1 MKQTLILLFTVA
13 VVAAVSCGKSEKPSP
28 ENNLISET
36 EAAPAEDA
44 DVLERAD
51 SILKDAMSMDDYE
64 HKLSTEWLKH
74 QIVVTGQQGKKE
86 YEPDIKAIYDAI
98 VEVFPLPMFIQWA
111 WYGADAPGIWDRE
124 ADIVCDRDNFFIGG
138 EWKDPA
144 GNFDDHFELKA
155 WQVNAGSWLVGLNYQ
170 PLWDGDDGI
179 GVYGRQLFWWYAP
192 YGDAT
197 LSPIEFDEDHPALP
211 QAGDPHFD
219 REESTISYPSDP
231 DPSASLLHF
240 NGWWFEQ
247 W

>member
-1 MKQTLILLFTVA
+1 MKQTLILLFA
-13 VVAAVSCGKSEKPSP
+13 VMLIAAVSCRKSEKPSP
-28 ENNLISET
+28 ENNLVSET
-36 EAAPAEDA
+36 ESVPAEDA
-44 DVLERAD
+44 DVQERAD

-64 HKLSTEWLKH
+64 HNLSTEWLKH

-98 VEVFPLPMFIQWA
+98 VEIFPLPMFIQWA

-138 EWKDPA
+138 EWEDPA

-155 WQVNAGSWLVGLNYQ
+155 WQVNAGSWLVGLNY
-170 PLWDGDDGI
+170 
-179 GVYGRQLFWWYAP
+179 QLFWWYAP

-211 QAGDPHFD
+211 QAGDPT
-219 REESTISYPSDP
+219 STAKKA
-231 DPSASLLHF
+231 PSATPPPPTPPPPSSTSTAGGSSSGNPARYH
-240 NGWWFEQ
+240 Q
-247 W
+247 R